1 MILFIRFLPVI
12 YLVLIN
18 IAAYA
23 LYGIDKR
30 RAEYGRWRIP
40 EKVLILLAVFG
51 GSIGALLGMRSFHHK
66 TRKWYFR
73 FGIPAIL
80 ILQLAAILL
89 FFAWDMDF
97 FTWLSEGSA
106 LVG

>member
-12 YLVLIN
+12 FLVAIN
-18 IAAYA
+18 LAAFIV
-23 LYGIDKR
+23 YGVDKR
-30 RAEYGRWRIP
+30 RAERYMWRIP

-51 GSIGALLGMRSFHHK
+51 GSIGALLGMKTFHHK

-80 ILQLAAILL
+80 ILQIAALVL
-89 FFAWDMDF
+89 FFAWDLGVF
-97 FTWLSEGSA
+97 AYLQN
-106 LVG
+106 L